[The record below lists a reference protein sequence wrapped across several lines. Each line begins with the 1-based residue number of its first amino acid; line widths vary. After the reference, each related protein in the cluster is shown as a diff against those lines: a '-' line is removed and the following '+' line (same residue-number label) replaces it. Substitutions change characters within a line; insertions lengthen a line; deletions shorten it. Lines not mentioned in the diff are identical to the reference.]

1 MADSPYM
8 IGLAGG
14 TGAGK
19 TTIARETADSVD
31 MELTHVS
38 LDSYYRDRSAVPETA
53 DGDPNFD
60 HPDAIDWELFVNH
73 VTALANSEAV
83 MMPQYDFDT
92 HARKS
97 TGTEVEP
104 APIVV
109 VEGIFA
115 LYHDR
120 VVDHLDLSVY
130 VETDADERVLRRIK
144 RDTSERGRT
153 IDGVIEQYRSTVK
166 PMHERFVEPTKR
178 NADIIIPGGTN
189 PAAID
194 LLREKVKTETDAR
207 TLVADASD

>member
-1 MADSPYM
+1 M
-8 IGLAGG
+8 
-14 TGAGK
+14 
-19 TTIARETADSVD
+19 
-31 MELTHVS
+31 
-38 LDSYYRDRSAVPETA
+38 
-53 DGDPNFD
+53 
-60 HPDAIDWELFVNH
+60 
-73 VTALANSEAV
+73 

-92 HARKS
+92 HARES